1 MSLEIERKKMER
13 KRVLLSCDEYK
24 FKILERE
31 EDIRKL
37 KVQIEVQEKRLI
49 EIDEQLSQQ
58 EK

>member
-13 KRVLLSCDEYK
+13 KRVQLSCDEYK

-37 KVQIEVQEKRLI
+37 KVQIEVQEKRLV
-49 EIDEQLSQQ
+49 EIDEQLNEQ